1 MRAMRTLESAM
12 KLRYRYMQVTREGM
26 WTSDEVFEG
35 EYRQAVQGV
44 IAGHLMGQP
53 RAAVE
58 EGTGAVIYSL
68 DAKGE
73 GTAASVKLF
82 SPSAVAAKAGAGG

>member
-1 MRAMRTLESAM
+1 M
-12 KLRYRYMQVTREGM
+12 KLKYRYKQLTRDGM

-44 IAGHLMGQP
+44 IAGHLMGQA

-58 EGTGAVIYSL
+58 EGTGSVIYSL

-73 GTAASVKLF
+73 GTADSVKLF
-82 SPSAVAAKAGAGG
+82 APTSAVAAQTRSVTAR